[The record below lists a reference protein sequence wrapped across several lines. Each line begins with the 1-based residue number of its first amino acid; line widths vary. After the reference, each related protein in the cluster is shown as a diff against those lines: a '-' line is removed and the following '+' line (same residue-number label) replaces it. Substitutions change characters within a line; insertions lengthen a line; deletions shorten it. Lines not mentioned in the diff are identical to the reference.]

1 MHIIARLFK
10 MNETIKQ
17 SMVIKLRFLLERFH
31 LLHRVIAFVKDE
43 GIDLIVMATTL
54 HSIVDYI
61 PLDFFSIY
69 DGTCFRH
76 VMFKAY

>member
-1 MHIIARLFK
+1 MHIVMGLFE

-17 SMVIKLRFLLERFH
+17 SMVIQLRFLLEEFH
-31 LLHRVIAFVKDE
+31 LLHWVMAFVKDE

-54 HSIVDYI
+54 HSNVDYKS
-61 PLDFFSIY
+61 LNFFSIY
-69 DGTCFRH
+69 DNKCFGH